1 MIEPNKMTIDPVL
14 RRQKQILQIL
24 VEDGK
29 VSAAQAAAMPTAE
42 NIESIIPDIN
52 RLAND
57 ENAVASAVGKA
68 LNRKV
73 FQEVEEGRQATMPP
87 NMDSW
92 LIYDNTV
99 YMTNPLDS
107 KASEQAMAFVRRTG
121 IVSTGM
127 GIGVIAAVKLEA
139 LRSIDIDDDDA
150 SLGDKEAQKQRALQR
165 IDEMLFEAAK
175 KDASDI
181 HLQPTQSDR
190 VTIRYRIDG
199 DLLSQRSYPIGL
211 HDSIVRVVMETKS
224 QLTLETGVPQDGK
237 FDFELNKGKKI
248 GVRVSSN
255 PVTRGSDKTPKLV
268 LRLLGTN
275 TSLASISKLGLSA
288 RNLEILQRVGNQ
300 PNGMILVTGPTGSG
314 KTTLLNAVL
323 LDIYR
328 HNPNQNYQTLEDPV
342 EIQHEGMSHTEV
354 TPYLTFAMGLRAI
367 LRQDPDVILV
377 GEIRDNETADLAFR
391 GAMTGHLLLSTLHTN
406 NAHESIG
413 RLEKMDIARD
423 ILAAN
428 TTAIVALRLV
438 KKLCSY
444 CKKQYLFTSDKSRH
458 ELYSPNAAFTKA
470 PGDQDICLYKANPN
484 GCVKCGPD
492 SGGLKGRHAV
502 LEILEISIDVQE
514 AILNGVPPS
523 LIRRNGI
530 AEGSFQ
536 DLWDDG
542 LRLVREGVL
551 GFEQLEKPL
560 RPYMTD
566 RIRGSQGLNNN
577 SHAIGVPQKGH
588 NQAPLTPVL

>member
-1 MIEPNKMTIDPVL
+1 MTTESIL
-14 RRQKQILQIL
+14 RRQKQILQVL
-24 VEDGK
+24 VEEGK
-29 VSAAQAAAMPTAE
+29 VSAAQAAAMAVAE

-57 ENAVASAVGKA
+57 ENAVASAVGKV

-73 FQEVEEGRQATMPP
+73 FQEVEEGRQATLPP

-107 KASEQAMAFVRRTG
+107 KVNEQAMDFVRRSGIDRTG
-121 IVSTGM
+121 IAV
-127 GIGVIAAVKLEA
+127 GVISAIKLEA
-139 LRSIDIDDDDA
+139 LRTINIDDDDTTPV
-150 SLGDKEAQKQRALQR
+150 DKEAQKLLALQR
-165 IDEMLFEAAK
+165 IEDMLLEAAK

-181 HLQPTQSDR
+181 HLQPSQSDR
-190 VTIRYRIDG
+190 VSIRYRIDG
-199 DLLSQRSYPIGL
+199 DLLSQRSYPVSL

-224 QLTLETGVPQDGK
+224 QLTLETGIPQDGK
-237 FDFELNKGKKI
+237 FDFEFNKGKKI
-248 GVRVSSN
+248 GIRVSSN
-255 PVTRGSDKTPKLV
+255 PVTRGSEKTPKLV

-275 TSLASISKLGLSA
+275 TSLASINKLGLSL

-314 KTTLLNAVL
+314 KTTLLNAII

-354 TPYLTFAMGLRAI
+354 TPFLTFAMGLRAI

-406 NAHESIG
+406 NAHDSIG
-413 RLEKMDIARD
+413 RLERMDIARD

-428 TTAIVALRLV
+428 TTAIVAQRLV
-438 KKLCSY
+438 KKLCDG
-444 CKKQYLFTSDKSRH
+444 CKKQYLFNSDKSRY
-458 ELYSPNAAFTKA
+458 ELYSGNAAFSKL
-470 PGDQDICLYKANPN
+470 PGDKDICLYKANPN
-484 GCVKCGPD
+484 GCEKCGPD

-502 LEILEISIDVQE
+502 LEILEITTDIQE

-523 LIRRNGI
+523 VIRRTGI
-530 AEGSFQ
+530 ANGSFH

-542 LRLVREGVL
+542 LRLVRDGIL

-560 RPYMTD
+560 RPYLTD
-566 RIRGSQGLNNN
+566 RIRGAQGVKDVPALGNNQN
-577 SHAIGVPQKGH
+577 TLKAI
-588 NQAPLTPVL
+588 L

>member
-1 MIEPNKMTIDPVL
+1 MSTDSVL
-14 RRQKQILQIL
+14 KRQKQILQIL
-24 VEDGK
+24 VDEGRI
-29 VSAAQAAAMPTAE
+29 SFAQAQAMAIAE

-68 LNRKV
+68 LGRKV
-73 FQEVEEGRQATMPP
+73 FLEVEEGRQATMPP

-107 KASEQAMAFVRRTG
+107 KASEQAMAFVRRSG
-121 IVSTGM
+121 IDRK
-127 GIGVIAAVKLEA
+127 GITLGVISAVKLEA
-139 LRSIDIDDDDA
+139 LRSIDIDDDDS
-150 SLGDKEAQKQRALQR
+150 SLDDKEAQKLRALQR
-165 IDEMLFEAAK
+165 IDEMLFESSK

-190 VTIRYRIDG
+190 VSVRYRIDG
-199 DLLSQRSYPIGL
+199 DLLSQRSYPIAL

-237 FDFELNKGKKI
+237 FDFEINKGKKI
-248 GVRVSSN
+248 GIRVSSI
-255 PVTRGSDKTPKLV
+255 PVTRGSDKSPKLV
-268 LRLLGTN
+268 LRLLGSN
-275 TSLASISKLGLSA
+275 ASLASINKLGLSA
-288 RNLEILQRVGNQ
+288 RNLEILKRVGNQ

-314 KTTLLNAVL
+314 KTTLLNAL
-323 LDIYR
+323 MLDIYR

-354 TPYLTFAMGLRAI
+354 TQFMTFAMGLRAI

-438 KKLCSY
+438 KKLCSH
-444 CKKQYLFTSDKSRH
+444 CKKQYLFTSDKTRH
-458 ELYSPNAAFTKA
+458 DLYSNNAAFLKS
-470 PGDQDICLYKANPN
+470 PGDTAICLYKANPE
-484 GCVKCGPD
+484 GCDKCGKD

-502 LEILEISIDVQE
+502 LEILEVSIEVQE

-530 AEGSFQ
+530 ADGSFQ

-566 RIRGSQGLNNN
+566 RIRGAQVVSNNTNPTSSPQHGLN
-577 SHAIGVPQKGH
+577 H
-588 NQAPLTPVL
+588 APLAPVL

>member
-1 MIEPNKMTIDPVL
+1 MTTDSIL

-24 VEDGK
+24 VDEGK
-29 VSAAQAAAMPTAE
+29 VSAAQASAMAVAE

-57 ENAVASAVGKA
+57 ENAVAAAVGKA

-107 KASEQAMAFVRRTG
+107 KASEQAMAFVRRSGIERTG
-121 IVSTGM
+121 IAV
-127 GIGVIAAVKLEA
+127 GVIAAMKLEA
-139 LRSIDIDDDDA
+139 LRSVDIDDDDTT
-150 SLGDKEAQKQRALQR
+150 LFDKEAQKLRALQR

-190 VTIRYRIDG
+190 VSIRYRIDG
-199 DLLSQRSYPIGL
+199 DLLSQRSYPISL

-224 QLTLETGVPQDGK
+224 QLTLETGIPQDGK

-248 GVRVSSN
+248 GIRVSSN
-255 PVTRGSDKTPKLV
+255 PVTRGSEKTPKLV
-268 LRLLGTN
+268 LRLLGNN
-275 TSLASISKLGLSA
+275 TSLASINKLGLSA
-288 RNLEILQRVGNQ
+288 RNLAMLQRLGNQ

-314 KTTLLNAVL
+314 KTTLLNAVI

-354 TPYLTFAMGLRAI
+354 TPFLTFAMGLRAI

-428 TTAIVALRLV
+428 TTAIIAQRLV
-438 KKLCSY
+438 KKLCNH
-444 CKKQYLFTSDKSRH
+444 CKKQYLFNTDKSRY
-458 ELYSPNAAFTKA
+458 ELYSSNQAFAKSH
-470 PGDQDICLYKANPN
+470 GDKDICLYKANPQ
-484 GCVKCGPD
+484 GCDKCGPD

-502 LEILEISIDVQE
+502 LEILEITTDIQE
-514 AILNGVPPS
+514 AILNGVPPGA
-523 LIRRNGI
+523 IRRAGI
-530 AEGSFQ
+530 ADGSFQ

-542 LRLVREGVL
+542 LRLVREGIL

-566 RIRGSQGLNNN
+566 RIRGVQGLNGLSQGNRNPVQGNN
-577 SHAIGVPQKGH
+577 QT
-588 NQAPLTPVL
+588 PLTAIL